1 MKYALD
7 TCVLSETI
15 KPRPDPAVIEWLRA
29 QRQETLFVTTLTLGE
44 LRKGVDRLPASA
56 KRHDLALWLAKLA
69 SAYSERFLP
78 FDEESAML
86 WGSLCAACEGR
97 GTPLPAIDS
106 LIAACALRY
115 GCTLVTRNEED
126 YRETGV
132 PLLNPWSLAR

>member
-1 MKYALD
+1 MNYALD

-29 QRQETLFVTTLTLGE
+29 QRQESLFVTTPTLGE
-44 LRKGVDRLPASA
+44 LRKGVDRLPASER
-56 KRHDLALWLAKLA
+56 RHELSLWLSKLA
-69 SAYSERFLP
+69 AAYRDRFLP

-86 WGSLCAACEGR
+86 WGSLCAACEAR
-97 GTPLPAIDS
+97 GAPLPAIDG

-115 GCTLVTRNEED
+115 GCTLVTRDEAD

-132 PLLNPWSLAR
+132 PLLNPWGIAR